1 MIGEDFHQR
10 FSWNEKEHFSEMKLS
25 TNLFD
30 DTRLCSSLRETHMI
44 GGHVQK
50 ESIMC
55 GIIILLTPAPII
67 DPFRAWKP
75 PLCHKDT
82 ARGKKCPKSGALGA
96 LSCVFMA

>member
-55 GIIILLTPAPII
+55 GIIIFPAPII
-67 DPFRAWKP
+67 DSFLAWNPYAIKTQRKAKP
-75 PLCHKDT
+75 LVGDFGWHYLDN
-82 ARGKKCPKSGALGA
+82 LEQ
-96 LSCVFMA
+96 